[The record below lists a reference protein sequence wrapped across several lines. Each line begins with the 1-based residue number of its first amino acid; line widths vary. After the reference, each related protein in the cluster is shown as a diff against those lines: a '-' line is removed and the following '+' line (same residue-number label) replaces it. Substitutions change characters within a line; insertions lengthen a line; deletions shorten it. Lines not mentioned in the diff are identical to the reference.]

1 MLAARATNALLKS
14 KAGLSTS
21 LRFASTAAEKDKY
34 KIVVVGA
41 GSGGL
46 TVANQIFYRFK
57 AAGKPLNEGDI
68 VVVDGAD
75 SHYYQPGWTLVSSG
89 LLRKEDTRKDLS
101 GLIPRHLA
109 HIKDYVKSFQPES
122 NCITT
127 NAGRK
132 ISYDSLV
139 VSAGLKTN
147 WDGIEGLPKALAD
160 PSSGVSSIYSYDTC
174 DKVWRDIE
182 ALRSGKAV
190 FTQPAGVIKCGGAP
204 QKILW
209 MAWDRFRK
217 TGRGDQIKVDFYTA
231 TPAMFAVKKYSDA
244 LNQLRI
250 ERGVGGFFQHNLV
263 KVDTANRKAT
273 FKNAAD
279 NSDVTVDY
287 TLLHATPPMGPMDFI
302 KGSPIADEA
311 GWVAVDPGTL
321 QSTKF
326 SNVWSLGDASS
337 APTSKT
343 AAAVTSEAP
352 ILTENLF
359 TVMDTGKVSG
369 ARYDGYTSCPL
380 LTGYGEL
387 MLAEFKYGAE
397 PKETF
402 GQFPFIGDQ
411 SKPNRLFYHFKKDL
425 FPWAYWNFM
434 IKGKWFGPS
443 GTFRP
448 KYSPQ

>member
-14 KAGLSTS
+14 KAGLSS

-41 GSGGL
+41 GAGGL
-46 TVANQIFYRFK
+46 TVANQIYDRFK

-75 SHYYQPGWTLVSSG
+75 YHYYQPGWTLVSSG
-89 LLRKEDTRKDLS
+89 LMRKEETRKNVSD
-101 GLIPRHLA
+101 LIPQHLA
-109 HIKDYVKSFQPES
+109 HIKDNVKSFQPEANS
-122 NCITT
+122 ITT
-127 NAGRK
+127 TSGRK
-132 ISYDSLV
+132 IAYDSLV
-139 VSAGLKTN
+139 VSAGLQIN
-147 WDGIEGLPKALAD
+147 WNGIQGLSKALAD
-160 PSSGVSSIYSYDTC
+160 SSSGVSSIYSYDTC

-182 ALRSGKAV
+182 ALRSGNAI
-190 FTQPAGVIKCGGAP
+190 FTQPTGVIKCGGAP
-204 QKILW
+204 QKIMW
-209 MAWDRFRK
+209 MAWDRFQK
-217 TGRGDQIKVDFYTA
+217 TGRGDQIKVDFYTG
-231 TPAMFAVKKYSDA
+231 TPSMFAVKKYSDA
-244 LNQLRI
+244 LNKMRI
-250 ERGVGGFFQHNLV
+250 ERGVGGFFQHNLT
-263 KVDTANRKAT
+263 KVDSENRKAT

-287 TLLHATPPMGPMDFI
+287 TFLHVTPPMGAMDFI

-311 GWVAVDPGTL
+311 GYVAVDAGTL

-343 AAAVTSEAP
+343 AAAITSEAP
-352 ILTENLF
+352 VLTENLF
-359 TVMDTGKVSG
+359 SFMDTGKVSS
-369 ARYDGYTSCPL
+369 AKYDGYTSCPL

-387 MLAEFKYGAE
+387 LLAEFKYGAE

-402 GQFPFIGDQ
+402 AGYPFIGDQ

-425 FPWAYWNFM
+425 FPWAYWNGM
-434 IKGKWFGPS
+434 IKGRWFGPS
-443 GTFRP
+443 GFIRP
-448 KYSPQ
+448 KY